1 MENSC
6 LFKVED
12 TGSNPVISTNQ
23 YGSFVQLTE
32 RLKCGTA
39 NPVGIARASSN
50 LALDEKNIYKTF
62 LAELAQSVERK
73 PFKLV
78 AVGSIPTFGISKF
91 FIILKNK
98 AAWSS
103 GMILA
108 LGARGRGFDSP
119 SGPNYSNINLIF
131 LYLQKSK
138 YKIKT

>member
-50 LALDEKNIYKTF
+50 LALDEKIYIKHS
-62 LAELAQSVERK
+62 L
-73 PFKLV
+73 
-78 AVGSIPTFGISKF
+78 
-91 FIILKNK
+91 
-98 AAWSS
+98 
-103 GMILA
+103 
-108 LGARGRGFDSP
+108 
-119 SGPNYSNINLIF
+119 PN
-131 LYLQKSK
+131 
-138 YKIKT
+138 